1 MKKNDLFKND
11 ETIVRVLEIKDD
23 RLLLIDC
30 KRLTMPKW
38 EATATIVDY
47 TPCGEQGLLKGL
59 AEDIEDLGSHA
70 RKLAYQ
76 HYTMISGVLPYV
88 SDNTMR
94 CRAIDKAAEEYHVSK
109 KTIRKYLCLYLA
121 YQNITALAS
130 KTNENERALSQDEK
144 HMRWALN
151 KFFYNKNKN
160 SLHIAYTMMLKNK
173 YCDGEGKL
181 LLTYPSFYQF
191 RYFYRKTK
199 NMQTYYISRDGLKA
213 YQRNNRPCTS
223 DGVRTFAIAP
233 GVGMLDATVCDI
245 YLVNEIGDLVGR
257 PILTAC
263 VDAYSGL
270 CCGYSL
276 SWEGGVYSLRNLMVN
291 IIADKVE
298 HCSGFGIRISE
309 SDWTAKEIPGKL
321 ISDKGSEYTSDT
333 FAQIAELGVMIT
345 NLPAY
350 RPELKG
356 PVEKFFDLVQ
366 NSYKPFLKG
375 RGVIEPDYMERGAHD
390 YRKDACLTLKE
401 FEKIIL
407 HCILFHNSKRVFGE
421 FPYTDAM
428 IEADVKPHANSIWE
442 WGKKQPGVNLIPVTT
457 EQLVLTLL
465 PRTTGKFTRFGL
477 KANKI
482 RYHNSNYEEKYLQ
495 GKEAVVAYNPEDVSN
510 VWVME
515 KGTYIRFELIDS
527 RFQDKTLDVVMG
539 IKQKQRQ
546 ISATANKD
554 KVQAEIEL
562 AAHIEV
568 ISRNITKNNG
578 VNLKSIRETRRKEQD
593 RQHLDHVKEAG
604 IDEWDQ

>member
-1 MKKNDLFKND
+1 MKKNDLFRNG
-11 ETIVRVLEIKDD
+11 ETIVRILAIEGD

-30 KRLTMPKW
+30 IRLTMPKW
-38 EATATIVDY
+38 ETTASIVDY
-47 TPCGEQGLLKGL
+47 TPCEEQELSRSLV
-59 AEDIEDLGSHA
+59 DIEDVGADA
-70 RKLAYQ
+70 RKSAYQ
-76 HYTMISGVLPYV
+76 RYTMISGVLTYM
-88 SDNTMR
+88 SDDSMR
-94 CRAIDKAAEEYHVSK
+94 CSAIDKVAEEYHVSK

-121 YQNITALAS
+121 YQNITALAP
-130 KTNENERALSQDEK
+130 KTKEDDRTLTQDEK
-144 HMRWALN
+144 NMRWALN
-151 KFFYNKNKN
+151 KFFYTKNKN
-160 SLHIAYTMMLKNK
+160 SLHIAYTLMLKNK

-191 RYFYRKTK
+191 RYFYRKSK
-199 NMQTYYISRDGLKA
+199 NMQTYYISRDGLNN
-213 YQRNNRPCTS
+213 YQRNNRPCIG
-223 DGVRTFAIAP
+223 DGVRTFATAP

-245 YLVNEIGDLVGR
+245 YLVNDVGDLVGR

-276 SWEGGVYSLRNLMVN
+276 TWEGGVYSLRNLMVN

-298 HCSGFGIRISE
+298 HCSRFGICIDE
-309 SDWTAKEIPGKL
+309 SDWPAKEIPGKL
-321 ISDKGSEYTSDT
+321 ITDKGAEYITDT
-333 FAQIAELGVMIT
+333 FSQLAELGVTLT

-366 NSYKPFLKG
+366 DSYKPFLKG

-407 HCILFHNSKRVFGE
+407 HCILFHNSKRVFEE
-421 FPYTDAM
+421 FPYTDEM
-428 IEADVKPHANSIWE
+428 LEAEVKPYANSIWM
-442 WGKKQPGVNLIPVTT
+442 WGKEQPGANLISVTT
-457 EQLVLTLL
+457 EQLVLALL
-465 PRTTGKFTRFGL
+465 PRTTGRFTRFGL
-477 KANKI
+477 KVNKL
-482 RYHNSNYEEKYLQ
+482 RYHHPNYAEKYLQ

-527 RFQDKTLDVVMG
+527 RFQDKTLDAVTG
-539 IKQKQRQ
+539 IKKKQRQ
-546 ISATANKD
+546 IAGIANKD
-554 KVQAEIEL
+554 KLQAEIEL

-568 ISRNITKNNG
+568 ISQNVTRSES

-593 RQHLDHVKEAG
+593 KHHLDHVKEAD
-604 IDEWDQ
+604 IDERDQ

>member
-1 MKKNDLFKND
+1 MKKNELLKSG
-11 ETIVRVLEIKDD
+11 ETIVRVLEIKGDS
-23 RLLLIDC
+23 LLLIDC

-38 EATATIVDY
+38 ETAASIMDY
-47 TPCGEQGLLKGL
+47 TPCEEQGLLKGL
-59 AEDIEDLGSHA
+59 VGDVEDLGSDA
-70 RKLAYQ
+70 RKTAYQ
-76 HYTMISGVLPYV
+76 RYTMISWVLPYV
-88 SDNTMR
+88 SDDTMKSS
-94 CRAIDKAAEEYHVSK
+94 AIDKAAEEYDVSK

-121 YQNITALAS
+121 YQNITALAP
-130 KTNENERALSQDEK
+130 KTNEDERVLSQDK
-144 HMRWALN
+144 KNMRWALN
-151 KFFYNKNKN
+151 KFFYTKNKN
-160 SLHIAYTMMLKNK
+160 SLHIAYTLMLKNK
-173 YCDGEGKL
+173 YCDGAGKL
-181 LLTYPSFYQF
+181 LLTYPTFYQF

-199 NMQTYYISRDGLKA
+199 SMQTYYISRDGLKS
-213 YQRNNRPCTS
+213 YQRNNRPCVG
-223 DGVRTFAIAP
+223 DGVRSFAASP
-233 GVGMLDATVCDI
+233 GVGMIDSTVCDI
-245 YLVNEIGDLVGR
+245 YLVNESGHLVGR

-270 CCGYSL
+270 CYGYSL

-298 HCSGFGIRISE
+298 HCSRFGISIIE
-309 SDWTAKEIPGKL
+309 SDWPAKEIPGKL
-321 ISDKGSEYTSDT
+321 ISDKGSEYKSDT
-333 FAQIAELGVMIT
+333 FAQLAELGVMIT

-356 PVEKFFDLVQ
+356 PVEKFFDLIQ
-366 NSYKPFLKG
+366 DSYKPFLKG

-442 WGKKQPGVNLIPVTT
+442 WGKTLPGVNLIPITK
-457 EQLVLTLL
+457 EQLVLALL
-465 PRTTGKFTRFGL
+465 PRTTGRFTRFGL
-477 KANKI
+477 KANKM
-482 RYHNSNYEEKYLQ
+482 RYHHPNYKEKYLQ

-527 RFQDKTLDVVMG
+527 RFQGKTLDAVTG
-539 IKQKQRQ
+539 IKKKQRQ
-546 ISATANKD
+546 IAGTANKD

-568 ISRNITKNNG
+568 ISRNTTKSNK
-578 VNLKSIRETRRKEQD
+578 VNLKSVRETRRKEQD

-604 IDEWDQ
+604 IDERDQ

>member
-1 MKKNDLFKND
+1 MKKNDLFRNG
-11 ETIVRVLEIKDD
+11 ETIVRVLAVEGD
-23 RLLLIDC
+23 RVLLIDC
-30 KRLTMPKW
+30 RKLTMPKW
-38 EATATIVDY
+38 EPTATMMDY
-47 TPCGEQGLLKGL
+47 TPCEEQELSRDLV
-59 AEDIEDLGSHA
+59 DIEDVGADA
-70 RKLAYQ
+70 RKSAYQ

-88 SDNTMR
+88 SDDAMR
-94 CRAIDKAAEEYHVSK
+94 CSAIDKVAEEYHVSK
-109 KTIRKYLCLYLA
+109 KTIRKYLCRYLA
-121 YQNITALAS
+121 YQNIAALAP
-130 KTNENERALSQDEK
+130 KTNEDEPVLSQDEK
-144 HMRWALN
+144 NMRWALN
-151 KFFYNKNKN
+151 KYFYTKNKN
-160 SLHIAYTMMLKNK
+160 SLHIAYTLMLKNK
-173 YCDGEGKL
+173 YCSGEGKL
-181 LLTYPSFYQF
+181 LLEYPSFYQF
-191 RYFYRKTK
+191 RYFYRKTRK
-199 NMQTYYISRDGLKA
+199 MQTYYISRDGLKS
-213 YQRNNRPCTS
+213 YQRNNRPCTGE
-223 DGVRTFAIAP
+223 GVRAFAAAP

-291 IIADKVE
+291 IIANKKE
-298 HCSGFGIRISE
+298 HCSRFGIRIDE
-309 SDWTAKEIPGKL
+309 SDWPSREIPGKL
-321 ISDKGSEYTSDT
+321 ITDKGAEYITDT
-333 FAQIAELGVMIT
+333 FAQLAELGVTLT

-366 NSYKPFLKG
+366 NSYKPFLNG

-407 HCILFHNSKRVFGE
+407 HCIIFHNSKRVFGD
-421 FPYTDAM
+421 FPYTDEM
-428 IEADVKPHANSIWE
+428 IEAGVKPNAKSIWE

-457 EQLVLTLL
+457 EQLVLALL
-465 PRTTGKFTRFGL
+465 PRTIGRFTRFGL
-477 KANKI
+477 KANKM
-482 RYHNSNYEEKYLQ
+482 RYHHANYAEKYLQ

-527 RFQDKTLDVVMG
+527 RFQNKTLDEVTG
-539 IKQKQRQ
+539 IKKKQRQ
-546 ISATANKD
+546 IAGTANRD

-568 ISRNITKNNG
+568 ISRNTTKSNK

-593 RQHLDHVKEAG
+593 KQHLDHVKEAG
-604 IDEWDQ
+604 IDEQD

>member
-1 MKKNDLFKND
+1 MKKNDLFRNG
-11 ETIVRVLEIKDD
+11 ETIVRVLAVEGD

-30 KRLTMPKW
+30 IRLTMPKW
-38 EATATIVDY
+38 ETIASIVDC
-47 TPCGEQGLLKGL
+47 TPCEERELSKGL
-59 AEDIEDLGSHA
+59 VDIEDVGADA
-70 RKLAYQ
+70 RKSAYQ
-76 HYTMISGVLPYV
+76 RYTMISGVLPYV

-94 CRAIDKAAEEYHVSK
+94 CRAIEKATEEYQVSK
-109 KTIRKYLCLYLA
+109 KTIRKYLCRYLA
-121 YQNITALAS
+121 YQNIAALAP
-130 KTNENERALSQDEK
+130 KTDEDEHVLSQDEK
-144 HMRWALN
+144 NMRWALN
-151 KFFYNKNKN
+151 KFFYTKNKN

-181 LLTYPSFYQF
+181 LLIYPSFHQF

-199 NMQTYYISRDGLKA
+199 NMQTYYISRDGLKS
-213 YQRNNRPCTS
+213 YQRNNRPCVG
-223 DGVRTFAIAP
+223 DGVRAFATAP
-233 GVGMLDATVCDI
+233 GVGMIDSTFCDI
-245 YLVNEIGDLVGR
+245 YLVNESGHLVGR

-276 SWEGGVYSLRNLMVN
+276 TWEGGVYSLRNLMTN
-291 IIADKVE
+291 IIADKKE
-298 HCSGFGIRISE
+298 HCSRFGIGISE
-309 SDWTAKEIPGKL
+309 SDWSAKEIPGKL
-321 ISDKGSEYTSDT
+321 ITDKGAEYITDT
-333 FAQIAELGVMIT
+333 FSQLAELGVTLT

-390 YRKDACLTLKE
+390 YRKYACLTLNE

-407 HCILFHNSKRVFGE
+407 RCILFHNSKRVFGD

-428 IEADVKPHANSIWE
+428 VEAGVKPNANSIWE

-477 KANKI
+477 KANKM
-482 RYHNSNYEEKYLQ
+482 RYHHPNYAEKYLQ

-510 VWVME
+510 VWIIENGV
-515 KGTYIRFELIDS
+515 YIRFDLIES
-527 RFQDKTLDVVMG
+527 RFRDKALAEVTDV
-539 IKQKQRQ
+539 KKKQRQ
-546 ISATANKD
+546 IAGTANKD

-562 AAHIEV
+562 AAHIEA
-568 ISRNITKNNG
+568 ISRNITRRDR

-604 IDEWDQ
+604 IDERDQ

>member
-1 MKKNDLFKND
+1 MKKNDLFQKD
-11 ETIVRVLEIKDD
+11 EAIVRVLAIKDD
-23 RLLLIDC
+23 RLLLMDC
-30 KRLTMPKW
+30 VKLTMPKW
-38 EATATIVDY
+38 ETTASIADY
-47 TPCGEQGLLKGL
+47 MLYEEQELLKGL
-59 AEDIEDLGSHA
+59 AEDVEDLGSDA
-70 RKLAYQ
+70 RKSAYQ
-76 HYTMISGVLPYV
+76 RYTMISGVLPYV
-88 SDNTMR
+88 SDDTMR
-94 CRAIDKAAEEYHVSK
+94 CRAIDKAAEEYNVSK

-121 YQNITALAS
+121 YQNIIALAP
-130 KTNENERALSQDEK
+130 KTNEDERDLSQDEK
-144 HMRWALN
+144 NMRWALN
-151 KFFYNKNKN
+151 KYFYNKNKN
-160 SLHIAYTMMLKNK
+160 SLHIAYTLMLKNK

-181 LLTYPSFYQF
+181 LLSYPSFYQF

-199 NMQTYYISRDGLKA
+199 NMQTYYISRDGLKS
-213 YQRNNRPCTS
+213 YQRNNRPCTG
-223 DGVRTFAIAP
+223 DGVRAFTTAP
-233 GVGMLDATVCDI
+233 GVGMIDSTVCDI
-245 YLVNEIGDLVGR
+245 YLVNESGHLVGR

-291 IIADKVE
+291 IISDKVE
-298 HCSGFGIRISE
+298 HCIRFGIRINE
-309 SDWTAKEIPGKL
+309 SDWPAKEIPGKL
-321 ISDKGSEYTSDT
+321 ISDKGSEYKSDT
-333 FAQIAELGVMIT
+333 FAQLAELGVMIT

-442 WGKKQPGVNLIPVTT
+442 WGKKQPGVNLIPVNK
-457 EQLVLTLL
+457 EQLVLALL
-465 PRTTGKFTRFGL
+465 PRTTGRFTRFGL
-477 KANKI
+477 KANKM
-482 RYHNSNYEEKYLQ
+482 RYHHPDYVEKYLQ
-495 GKEAVVAYNPEDVSN
+495 GKEAIVAYNPEDVSN

-515 KGTYIRFELIDS
+515 KGTYIKFELIDS
-527 RFQDKTLDVVMG
+527 RFQGKTLDAVMG
-539 IKQKQRQ
+539 IKKKQRQ
-546 ISATANKD
+546 IVGTANKD

-568 ISRNITKNNG
+568 ISRNTTKRDK
-578 VNLKSIRETRRKEQD
+578 VNLKSVRETRRKEQD
-593 RQHLDHVKEAG
+593 KQHLDHVKEAG
-604 IDEWDQ
+604 IDEREQ